1 MSGSLMVTA
10 SGLCFGAREEPL
22 RRSPPKLFFLG
33 RPFKILPLP
42 ELFCR
47 LCCWCCC
54 RTHCCCVSSGD
65 RLGLVALDATDGGAG
80 GGLCGME

>member
-1 MSGSLMVTA
+1 MRGSLMVTA
-10 SGLCFGAREEPL
+10 SGLCFEEPL
-22 RRSPPKLFFLG
+22 RKSPLKLFFLV
-33 RPFKILPLP
+33 RSFTMLPLP
-42 ELFCR
+42 ELFCL

-54 RTHCCCVSSGD
+54 RTQCCCVISGD